1 MFTLFFA
8 PMYREPLSV
17 SGTEPVSL
25 ADAKAHARVE
35 HSDDGAEILQFIT
48 DARELAEDWTKRR
61 FVTHQFKVTLDS
73 GELCDPLPLEVA
85 TQISAVSLFQG
96 FDPDNTTVTPFVL
109 DTDFRIQ
116 NNKLIQISGGLI
128 GSTSVREFGAYE
140 ITYTATPNA
149 IHIAKAA
156 LAIKLWL
163 THWYENREEA
173 SMEEILKNIP
183 AGAKAKLASLKK
195 WVF

>member
-1 MFTLFFA
+1 M
-8 PMYREPLSV
+8 
-17 SGTEPVSL
+17 
-25 ADAKAHARVE
+25 
-35 HSDDGAEILQFIT
+35 
-48 DARELAEDWTKRR
+48 
-61 FVTHQFKVTLDS
+61 TLDS